1 MEEKNE
7 LNDII
12 LNRSSG
18 SSGMKKVMLAV
29 ASLAIVLIVV
39 VVIMST
45 LNPEDEAKL
54 PQPIEA
60 PKASAQTTIEDD
72 PLFEPVAIDE
82 TSADESLDDVAAKI
96 KQQSK
101 EDDTELI
108 TGPNDFYEEEK
119 TEVVV
124 PAKYEKPVKKQP
136 KKVTK
141 VAVKKPS
148 KRVVAKP
155 ATKGNY
161 YVQVGSFGKYSPDKK
176 FLKKI
181 TDSGYTYR
189 FHEVTV
195 KGRKVTKVLV
205 GPYATDKDARKDL
218 KGIRSKIE
226 TGAFLSRI

>member
-18 SSGMKKVMLAV
+18 NSGMKKVMLAV
-29 ASLAIVLIVV
+29 ASLAILLIVV

-54 PQPIEA
+54 PQAIET
-60 PKASAQTTIEDD
+60 PEASESKTIEDD
-72 PLFEPVAIDE
+72 PLFEPVAIDDTTNE
-82 TSADESLDDVAAKI
+82 VESLNDVAKKI
-96 KQQSK
+96 KEQSQ
-101 EDDTELI
+101 EDDAVLI
-108 TGPNDFYEEEK
+108 SGPEDIFVEEE

-124 PAKYEKPVKKQP
+124 PAKYEKPTKKVAKAPAKKQT
-136 KKVTK
+136 KKV
-141 VAVKKPS
+141 VKKPTHIS
-148 KRVVAKP
+148 KTGK
-155 ATKGNY
+155 Y
-161 YVQVGSFGKYSPDKK
+161 FVQVGSFGRFSPDKK

-181 TDSGYTYR
+181 TDNGYTYK

-195 KGRKVTKVLV
+195 NGKKITKVLV
-205 GPYATDKDARKDL
+205 GPYSTDKAARQDI

-226 TGAFLSRI
+226 PGAFLSRI